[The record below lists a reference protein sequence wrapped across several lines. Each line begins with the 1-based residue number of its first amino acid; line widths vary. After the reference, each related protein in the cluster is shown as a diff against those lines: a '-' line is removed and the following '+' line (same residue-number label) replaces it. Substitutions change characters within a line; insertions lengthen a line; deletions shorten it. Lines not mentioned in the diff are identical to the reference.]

1 MKQSQFFAPT
11 LRQVKADNEGHSLL
25 LRGGYVRQLAAGI
38 YSYLPLGYRVLRRIE
53 NIVRQE
59 INRAG
64 AIEIH
69 MPVVHPTELWAE
81 TGRDKLDILFR
92 LKDRKQTEYIL
103 GPTHEEVVT
112 DIVRHGVSSYKQ
124 LPLNLYQIQTKM
136 RDEER
141 PRAGLLRGR
150 EFVMKDAYS
159 FDRDIAGLDKS
170 FDKMVE
176 AYKRIFERCGLE
188 TMIVQASGGGIGGFD
203 TQEFMALSPSGED
216 TILFNQE
223 DGYAANL
230 ELATSILPPVEDRAD
245 IPSEI
250 EEFAT
255 PNINTIEKLANFE
268 GGAPPEH
275 QIKTL
280 VYIAD
285 SKPVLALLR
294 GDHQLNEAKLASA
307 TGASQLRAATPDEI
321 FELLGAHPGSLGA
334 VGIIPVIGLP
344 EGMTKIIRDGTT
356 EREVRHMDVVV
367 LCDDALHLRARMTT
381 GANRDGFH
389 LRGVNVARD
398 IPSAKFVDLREAK
411 EGEASPN
418 GGGALQSARAIELG
432 HVFKLGNKYSKA
444 MNAVFLDEDQKSK
457 VIEMGCYGIGVS
469 RILATLAEAHRDEN
483 GLIWP
488 AAVAPFDVHL
498 LQLDF
503 DEACQNAAQELYD
516 GLQARG
522 LEVLWD
528 ERPERPGAKF
538 AQADLFGIPQ
548 RILIGKTTKE
558 TGQVE
563 LKGRRDKSGETLSIE
578 AVLERLGQ

>member
-1 MKQSQFFAPT
+1 MKQSLFFAPT

-69 MPVVHPTELWAE
+69 MPVVHPVELWAE

-159 FDRDIAGLDKS
+159 FDRDIAGLDAS

-188 TMIVQASGGGIGGFD
+188 TVIVQASGGGIGGFD

-216 TILFNQE
+216 TILFNSQ

-230 ELATSILPPVEDRAD
+230 ELATSILPAVEDRAD
-245 IPSEI
+245 IAGEI

-255 PNINTIEKLANFE
+255 PGINTIDKLVGFE
-268 GGAPPEH
+268 GGAAAEH

-285 SKPVLALLR
+285 SKAVLALLR
-294 GDHQLNEAKLASA
+294 GDHQLNEAKLAGA

-334 VGIIPVIGLP
+334 VGVAKDGLQ
-344 EGMTKIIRDGTT
+344 
-356 EREVRHMDVVV
+356 V
-367 LCDDALHLRARMTT
+367 LADNSLQNRVRMTT

-389 LRGVNVARD
+389 LRGVDVSRD
-398 IPSAKFVDLREAK
+398 ISSARFVDLREAK
-411 EGEASPN
+411 EGEASPS
-418 GGGALQSARAIELG
+418 GGGPLQSARAIELG
-432 HVFKLGNKYSKA
+432 HVFKLGSKYSKA

-457 VIEMGCYGIGVS
+457 VMEMGCYGIGVS
-469 RILATLAEAHRDEN
+469 RILATLAEAHRDDN

-488 AAVAPFDVHL
+488 QEVAPFDVHL

-516 GLQARG
+516 GLQSRG

-528 ERPERPGAKF
+528 ERSERPGAKF

-548 RILIGKTTKE
+548 RVLIGKTTRE

-563 LKGRRDKSGETLSIE
+563 LKARRDKSGEAMSVAE
-578 AVLERLGQ
+578 ALERLGKE

>member
-11 LRQVKADNEGHSLL
+11 LRQVKADNEGHALL

-188 TMIVQASGGGIGGFD
+188 TVIVQASGGGIGGFD

-216 TILFNQE
+216 TVLFNQE

-230 ELATSILPPVEDRAD
+230 ELATSILPLVEDRTD
-245 IPSEI
+245 IGEEI

-255 PNINTIEKLANFE
+255 PGINTIEKLAQFE
-268 GGAPPEH
+268 GGASAEH

-285 SKPVLALLR
+285 SKPILALLR
-294 GDHQLNEAKLASA
+294 GDHQLNEAKLAGA

-334 VGIIPVIGLP
+334 VGVAKEGLQ
-344 EGMTKIIRDGTT
+344 
-356 EREVRHMDVVV
+356 VLADVTLQDRV
-367 LCDDALHLRARMTT
+367 RMTT

-389 LRGVNVARD
+389 LRGVDVARD
-398 IPSAKFVDLREAK
+398 IAGARFVDLREAR

-418 GGGALQSARAIELG
+418 GGGALQAARAIELG
-432 HVFKLGNKYSKA
+432 HVFKLGSKYSKA

-457 VIEMGCYGIGVS
+457 VMEMGCYGIGVS
-469 RILATLAEAHRDEN
+469 RILATLAEAHHDEN
-483 GLIWP
+483 GPIWP
-488 AAVAPFDVHL
+488 ASVAPFDVHL

-503 DEACQNAAQELYD
+503 DEACAQAAQQLYD

-563 LKGRRDKSGETLSIE
+563 LKGRRDKSGETLSVAE
-578 AVLERLGQ
+578 VLERLGPT

>member
-188 TMIVQASGGGIGGFD
+188 TVIVQAAGGGIGGFD

-216 TILFNQE
+216 TILFDQE

-230 ELATSILPPVEDRAD
+230 ELATSVLPPVEDRND
-245 IPSEI
+245 IGGEI

-255 PNINTIEKLANFE
+255 PNINTIEKLARFE
-268 GGAPPEH
+268 GGAPAEH

-280 VYIAD
+280 VYIAN
-285 SKPVLALLR
+285 SKPILALLR

-334 VGIIPVIGLP
+334 VGVAKEGLQ
-344 EGMTKIIRDGTT
+344 
-356 EREVRHMDVVV
+356 V
-367 LCDDALHLRARMTT
+367 LADLTLQNRKRMTT

-389 LRGVNVARD
+389 LRGVDVARD

-418 GGGALQSARAIELG
+418 GGGPLQSARAIELG
-432 HVFKLGNKYSKA
+432 HVFKLGNKYSRA

-457 VIEMGCYGIGVS
+457 VMEMGCYGIGVS

-503 DEACQNAAQELYD
+503 DKACQNAAQELYD
-516 GLQARG
+516 GLQKCG

-548 RILIGKTTKE
+548 RVLIGKTTRE

-563 LKGRRDKSGETLSIE
+563 LKGRRDKSGEVLSIE
-578 AVLERLGQ
+578 AVLERLAK

>member
-25 LRGGYVRQLAAGI
+25 LRGGFVRQLSAGI

-53 NIVRQE
+53 AIVRE
-59 INRAG
+59 EMNRAG
-64 AIEIH
+64 AIELH
-69 MPVVHPTELWAE
+69 MPVVHPIELWAE
-81 TGRDKLDILFR
+81 TGRDKLDILFH
-92 LKDRKQTEYIL
+92 LKDRKGSDYIL

-112 DIVRHGVSSYKQ
+112 EIVRGTVSSYKQ

-159 FDRDIAGLDKS
+159 FDRDVAGLDVS

-188 TMIVQASGGGIGGFD
+188 TVIVQASGGGIGGFD

-216 TILFNQE
+216 TILFNKD

-230 ELATSILPPVEDRAD
+230 ELATSVLPTLQDRSD
-245 IPSEI
+245 IGSEI
-250 EEFAT
+250 AEFAT
-255 PNINTIEKLANFE
+255 PGINTIEKLARFE
-268 GGAPPEH
+268 GGAAAEH

-285 SKPVLALLR
+285 SRPVLALLR
-294 GDHQLNEAKLASA
+294 GDHQLNEAKLSSA

-321 FELLGAHPGSLGA
+321 FEMLGAHPGSLGA
-334 VGIIPVIGLP
+334 VGVQKDGLQ
-344 EGMTKIIRDGTT
+344 
-356 EREVRHMDVVV
+356 V
-367 LCDDALHLRARMTT
+367 LADASLQSRARMTT

-389 LRGVNVARD
+389 LRGVDVSRD
-398 IPSAKFVDLREAK
+398 ISNARFVDLREAR

-418 GGGALQSARAIELG
+418 GGGALQAARAIELG

-444 MNAVFLDEDQKSK
+444 MNASFLDENGQKQ
-457 VIEMGCYGIGVS
+457 IMEMGCYGIGVS
-469 RILATLAEAHRDEN
+469 RILATLAEAHRDEK

-488 AAVAPFDVHL
+488 AEVAPFDVHL
-498 LQLDF
+498 LQLDT
-503 DEACQNAAQELYD
+503 DEVCTQAAQRLYEELS
-516 GLQARG
+516 ARG
-522 LEVLWD
+522 LDVLWD
-528 ERPERPGAKF
+528 ERNERPGSKF
-538 AQADLFGIPQ
+538 AEAELFGIP
-548 RILIGKTTKE
+548 LHVVIGKATKA
-558 TGQVE
+558 TGEVE
-563 LKGRRDKSGETLSIE
+563 LQSRRDKVKETLSVE
-578 AVLERLGQ
+578 DVLARFEK

>member
-11 LRQVKADNEGHSLL
+11 LRQVKADNEGHALL
-25 LRGGYVRQLAAGI
+25 LRGGFVRQLAAGI

-53 NIVRQE
+53 GIIRQE
-59 INRAG
+59 MNRAG
-64 AIEIH
+64 AIELH

-112 DIVRHGVSSYKQ
+112 DIVRGTVSSYKQ

-159 FDRDIAGLDKS
+159 FDRDIAGLDAS

-176 AYKRIFERCGLE
+176 AYKRIFARCGLE
-188 TMIVQASGGGIGGFD
+188 TVIVQAAGGGIGGFD
-203 TQEFMALSPSGED
+203 TQEFMALSPAGED
-216 TILFNQE
+216 TILFNQA

-230 ELATSILPPVEDRAD
+230 ELATSLLPTLQDRHD
-245 IPSEI
+245 IGSELA
-250 EEFAT
+250 EFAT
-255 PNINTIEKLANFE
+255 PGINTIEKLASFE
-268 GGAPPEH
+268 GGAAAEH

-294 GDHQLNEAKLASA
+294 GDHQLNEAKLASV
-307 TGASQLRAATPDEI
+307 TGASTLRAATPDEI
-321 FELLGAHPGSLGA
+321 FDLLGAHPGSLGA
-334 VGIIPVIGLP
+334 VGVQREGLQ
-344 EGMTKIIRDGTT
+344 
-356 EREVRHMDVVV
+356 V
-367 LCDDALHLRARMTT
+367 LADASLQNRARMTT
-381 GANRDGFH
+381 GANKDGFH
-389 LRGVNVARD
+389 WRGVDVARD
-398 IPSAKFVDLREAK
+398 IASAKFVDLREARA
-411 EGEASPN
+411 GEASPN

-444 MNAVFLDEDQKSK
+444 MNASFLDENGQQQ
-457 VIEMGCYGIGVS
+457 IMEMGCYGIGAS
-469 RILATLAEAHRDEN
+469 RILATLAEAHRDDK
-483 GLIWP
+483 GIIWP
-488 AAVAPFDVHL
+488 REVAPFDVHL
-498 LQLDF
+498 LQLDT
-503 DEACQNAAQELYD
+503 DEACAQAAQRLYD
-516 GLQARG
+516 ELSASG

-528 ERPERPGAKF
+528 ERNERPGSKF
-538 AQADLFGIPQ
+538 AEAELFGIPTH
-548 RILIGKTTKE
+548 IVVGKATRA
-558 TGQVE
+558 TGEVE
-563 LKGRRDKSGETLSIE
+563 VQSRGDRAKQTLSIE
-578 AVLERLGQ
+578 GVLERLAR